1 MFFGGDGFGAHFF
14 LLDHFGGVRCS
25 FFVSG
30 DIPEVWVDFPLHPG
44 EKTSTKESSLSE
56 DVGDSQ
62 KVWEIFHIK
71 QTEKGDTILEQA
83 KFEWSPVDP
92 GIDPRS
98 SRSTK
103 KIQRVFFLDA
113 CYAYGC
119 HWQKLANSGQW
130 PKIGRLRKGP
140 FFWAEKKGRWVL
152 RSLHEVGA
160 VFVQGGKKVGGSKT
174 CLCYASD
181 SGWWWRDQISEVC
194 STWFFRNF
202 STW

>member
-1 MFFGGDGFGAHFF
+1 MTS
-14 LLDHFGGVRCS
+14 LK
-25 FFVSG
+25 SG
-30 DIPEVWVDFPLHPG
+30 LTLHHTPWKDVN
-44 EKTSTKESSLSE
+44 ETSRRMSE

-71 QTEKGDTILEQA
+71 QTEKGGHHFLEQA
-83 KFEWSPVDP
+83 KFEWWLL
-92 GIDPRS
+92 IRWS
-98 SRSTK
+98 SFQSFQK
-103 KIQRVFFLDA
+103 KNPAGFFLDA
-113 CYAYGC
+113 CCAYGC

-160 VFVQGGKKVGGSKT
+160 VFVEGGKKVGGSKT

>member
-1 MFFGGDGFGAHFF
+1 MIVLELIFY
-14 LLDHFGGVRCS
+14 LDHFGS
-25 FFVSG
+25 EMKFF
-30 DIPEVWVDFPLHPG
+30 FR
-44 EKTSTKESSLSE
+44 KTSLKSGLFPPRLLVNEG
-56 DVGDSQ
+56 VV
-62 KVWEIFHIK
+62 VWRCRRFPKIWRLNIK
-71 QTEKGDTILEQA
+71 QTEKVTPFWSKQN
-83 KFEWSPVDP
+83 EWSSVK

-98 SRSTK
+98 SRSK
-103 KIQRVFFLDA
+103 KKPLDA
-113 CYAYGC
+113 CYEHGC

-160 VFVQGGKKVGGSKT
+160 VFVEGGKKVGGSKT